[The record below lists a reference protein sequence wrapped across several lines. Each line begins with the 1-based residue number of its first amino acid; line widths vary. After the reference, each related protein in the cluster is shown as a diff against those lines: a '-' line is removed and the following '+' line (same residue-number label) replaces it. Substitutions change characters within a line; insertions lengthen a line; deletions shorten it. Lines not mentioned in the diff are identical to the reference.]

1 VREVLVDGLR
11 IAYLDAGAGPPL
23 VLLHG
28 GMDDSRSWRWQVDG
42 LTDEFRVLAWDAPGC
57 GQSSEPPES
66 WRMPEYADCLKAWLD
81 TVGVQ
86 RPNVLG
92 LSWGSAIALELYRR
106 HPSVPRSLVLASA
119 YAGWAG
125 SIPPEEVAA
134 RLESVLPGA
143 DLPREELLKGWPG
156 LPSTAAPPE
165 LVEELASIWA
175 DNAGSVLDIPVLLL
189 YGDLDQ
195 RSPLRI
201 ARELRDRIPAARLAV
216 IPGTGHVSNAE
227 APSDFNAHVREFLRS
242 LGPAT

>member
-1 VREVLVDGLR
+1 
-11 IAYLDAGAGPPL
+11 
-23 VLLHG
+23 
-28 GMDDSRSWRWQVDG
+28 
-42 LTDEFRVLAWDAPGC
+42 
-57 GQSSEPPES
+57 
-66 WRMPEYADCLKAWLD
+66 MPEYPDCLKAWLD

-125 SIPPEEVAA
+125 SLPPEEVAA
-134 RLESVLPGA
+134 RLESVLAGA
-143 DLPREELLKGWPG
+143 DLPREELLKGWAG
-156 LPSTAAPPE
+156 LLSTAAPPE

-216 IPGTGHVSNAE
+216 IPGIGHVSNAE
-227 APSDFNAHVREFLRS
+227 GPSDFNAHVRGFSARS
-242 LGPAT
+242 VPQPD